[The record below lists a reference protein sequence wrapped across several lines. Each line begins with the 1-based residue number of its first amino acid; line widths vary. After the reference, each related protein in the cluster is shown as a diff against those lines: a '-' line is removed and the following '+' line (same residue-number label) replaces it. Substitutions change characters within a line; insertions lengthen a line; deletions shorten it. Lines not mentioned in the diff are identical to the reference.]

1 MAAAIGVAL
10 ASTALSLAGGDS
22 AGGPGGSAD
31 PGAFQWG
38 FYVAAV
44 LAVLG
49 LAFAVRVRDADAVVT
64 MRRPGAPP
72 RGANPDSDNRPVSE
86 GS

>member
-1 MAAAIGVAL
+1 MRRHDQRYP
-10 ASTALSLAGGDS
+10 ALSCN
-22 AGGPGGSAD
+22 
-31 PGAFQWG
+31 G

-49 LAFAVRVRDADAVVT
+49 LAVAVRVSDADAIVT
-64 MRRPGAPP
+64 MRRVGAPP
-72 RGANPDSDNRPVSE
+72 RGANPDSDNGPVSE